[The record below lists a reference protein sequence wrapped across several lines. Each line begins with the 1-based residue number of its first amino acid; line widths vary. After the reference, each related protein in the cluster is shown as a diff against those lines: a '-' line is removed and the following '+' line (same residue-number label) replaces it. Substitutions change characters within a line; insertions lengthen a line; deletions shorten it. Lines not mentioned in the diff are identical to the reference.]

1 MRDIGQISENALICW
16 AEGTS
21 VISNFYW
28 SHQLAYEPLTKYKI
42 PKSIIDKTIF
52 GWYSSTTEI
61 EFPYLRLKIMRKTD
75 IQAIE
80 GMFSCNYHDIST
92 VSVGI
97 YYPSKVSVYAIIVSK
112 SLLQF

>member
-1 MRDIGQISENALICW
+1 
-16 AEGTS
+16 
-21 VISNFYW
+21 
-28 SHQLAYEPLTKYKI
+28 
-42 PKSIIDKTIF
+42 
-52 GWYSSTTEI
+52 
-61 EFPYLRLKIMRKTD
+61 MRKTD

-80 GMFSCNYHDIST
+80 GMFSCNYNDIST

>member
-21 VISNFYW
+21 VTSSLYW
-28 SHQLAYEPLTKYKI
+28 SHQLAYEPLTKNKI
-42 PKSIIDKTIF
+42 PRNIIDETFF
-52 GWYSSTTEI
+52 GWYSRIEI
-61 EFPYLRLKIMRKTD
+61 EFSYVTLKIMRKTN
-75 IQAIE
+75 IQPIE
-80 GMFSCNYHDIST
+80 GMFSCNYQDIST

-97 YYPSKVSVYAIIVSK
+97 YFPSKVSVYAIIVSK

>member
-1 MRDIGQISENALICW
+1 MCIVACGYKRTLK
-16 AEGTS
+16 
-21 VISNFYW
+21 
-28 SHQLAYEPLTKYKI
+28 QLEREQTHTHT
-42 PKSIIDKTIF
+42 DRHTHKT
-52 GWYSSTTEI
+52 TTVT
-61 EFPYLRLKIMRKTD
+61 LAHARRGLKTD

-112 SLLQF
+112 ALLRF

>member
-1 MRDIGQISENALICW
+1 MRDIGQSSENALICW
-16 AEGTS
+16 AKGTT
-21 VISNFYW
+21 VISSFYW
-28 SHQLAYEPLTKYKI
+28 SHQLAYEPLTKNKI
-42 PKSIIDKTIF
+42 PKNETFF
-52 GWYSSTTEI
+52 GWYSSRAEI
-61 EFPYLRLKIMRKTD
+61 EFSYEIMRKTD